1 MSTGKLR
8 PQRLEAV
15 CDYVLTTK
23 LRESGNVRCPPWI
36 MAGGAR
42 LHRGTADL
50 PQGAGGHERA
60 RSGVRLTSMR
70 AASRRCTWWQCT
82 ASTTFAACLQLMA
95 AVQEFCLDQGI
106 AKVSAIMETWW
117 LPRFHEAGF
126 VVTPRPAGSGRERM
140 DHGGGHR
147 DSPGDLD
154 ALHRRIGT
162 ASVCSRTALVSMPSP
177 VPTTGLTTLAYLF
190 RMAALEASTASS
202 LLAEPDEVSRQMTS
216 H

>member
-1 MSTGKLR
+1 
-8 PQRLEAV
+8 
-15 CDYVLTTK
+15 
-23 LRESGNVRCPPWI
+23 
-36 MAGGAR
+36 
-42 LHRGTADL
+42 
-50 PQGAGGHERA
+50 
-60 RSGVRLTSMR
+60 
-70 AASRRCTWWQCT
+70 
-82 ASTTFAACLQLMA
+82 MA